1 MRLQECTRRMLIL
14 HLFIILPKFWPID
27 IEIGETEEDAGL
39 VDCVSRNI
47 LIVVTN
53 SCRGKKSASS
63 KTSFRKGTDSSN
75 QASSQ
80 STFVTREHLRL
91 AFIYSFLIQVSD

>member
-1 MRLQECTRRMLIL
+1 M
-14 HLFIILPKFWPID
+14 LPKFWPIN
-27 IEIGETEEDAGL
+27 IEIGKTEEDASL

-53 SCRGKKSASS
+53 SCRGEKSASN

-80 STFVTREHLRL
+80 STFVTRNGLRL
-91 AFIYSFLIQVSD
+91 AFIYGFLIQVSD